1 MSGADERAGTLDP
14 DEPFD
19 GLDVQSRAQLAA
31 LLASLNQQGY
41 TLVLVLN
48 RFDEIP
54 DFVHYAGVLADCS
67 LTEIGEKA
75 VLLRQALIAQLAH
88 SEKLDGI
95 ALPEPDAPSA
105 RHGLE
110 PDQPR
115 IVLRDGVV
123 AYDDRPI
130 LNHLSWTVNPG
141 EHWQIVGPNGAGK
154 STLLSLI
161 TGDHPQGIQQ
171 RSHPVRPSPRQ
182 RETIWDIKS
191 TSAMSAAACIWTT
204 G

>member
-1 MSGADERAGTLDP
+1 MSGADERAGTPDL

-67 LTEIGEKA
+67 LTETGEKA

-88 SEKLDGI
+88 SEKLTVLPCRSRMRLQHATGWSLTSRALCCAMGWLLTTI
-95 ALPEPDAPSA
+95 ALFLITSAGRLIPVSTGRSSAPTG
-105 RHGLE
+105 R
-110 PDQPR
+110 
-115 IVLRDGVV
+115 
-123 AYDDRPI
+123 
-130 LNHLSWTVNPG
+130 VNP
-141 EHWQIVGPNGAGK
+141 
-154 STLLSLI
+154 
-161 TGDHPQGIQQ
+161 
-171 RSHPVRPSPRQ
+171 R
-182 RETIWDIKS
+182 
-191 TSAMSAAACIWTT
+191 C
-204 G
+204 